1 MYLPLLAMFAVATFV
16 ALASLRRVPQDRA
29 YTVHRFGRFSRSIGP
44 GFHVVLPVVERI
56 GHRVELIGHH
66 VQLHAER
73 GPIQRDAAVFYQI
86 LEPERTGARL
96 DAVDDFVKQE
106 ADALFA
112 DVVSRELDPD
122 NGFGERLQAELN
134 RRLSPQGLRV
144 TRCRLQAA

>member
-1 MYLPLLAMFAVATFV
+1 MYLPLLAMFAVFTFV
-16 ALASLRRVPQDRA
+16 ALVSLRRVPKDRA
-29 YTVHRFGRFSRSIGP
+29 VTVHRFGRYSRSLGP
-44 GFHVVLPVVERI
+44 GFHVVFPLIERI

-73 GPIQRDAAVFYQI
+73 GATQRDAAVFYQI
-86 LEPERTGARL
+86 LEPERTGACL
-96 DAVDDFVKQE
+96 DAVDDYVLQQ
-106 ADALFA
+106 ADAVFA
-112 DVVSRELDPD
+112 EVATQELETG